1 MTTTRT
7 STIIGPITGALPPWG
22 APTIDVAPRGYVVE
36 EYQLEGSL
44 VGYQLVA
51 GTDATVDG
59 RWDVDEYGSAP
70 YRTRMLVVRPDDA
83 TRFNGTVVVAWQNV
97 SAGVE
102 SGGPSGGELYDGY
115 AWVGVSAQE
124 VGIYGF
130 PMGMERFGTRHA
142 QPLVE
147 HDPERYGSLHHPGD
161 PGSFD
166 IFTQAARAIG
176 PARADPIDPLDGLAV
191 QRVVAMGG
199 SQSAMRLVTYL
210 NAVHPTAR
218 VFDGFLLSVWE
229 GRAPRPE
236 EGPMP
241 MGVRTSIRTDTP
253 TPVVVVN
260 SEFEAPH
267 LAQLPITDTDHLRV
281 WEVAGTP
288 HGVTRSRDERADA
301 RGRVVNRLSYRPVHD
316 AALRALHGWLT
327 HGTAAPSQ
335 PRIEFDPGPPPT
347 IRRDDLGNAYGG
359 IRLPELAAPT
369 QEYRGVAF
377 GTGRAPLFGSAR
389 PFSAEQLCRL
399 YPDRAAYVQRWNAA
413 VDVLI
418 ASGALRPEDAPE
430 TRARAETVELP
441 VI

>member
-1 MTTTRT
+1 MATTPTP
-7 STIIGPITGALPPWG
+7 TIIGPITGAQPPWG
-22 APTIDVAPRGYVVE
+22 APNIDVAARGYVVE

-59 RWDVDEYGSAP
+59 RWDVEEYGSAA

-83 TRFNGTVVVAWQNV
+83 TRFNGTVVVGWQNV

-102 SGGPSGGELYDGY
+102 SAAPSGGELYDGY

-130 PMGMERFGTRHA
+130 PMGMERFGTRNA

-166 IFTQAARAIG
+166 IFTQAARALG
-176 PARADPIDPLDGLAV
+176 PGRADPIDPLGGLAV
-191 QRVVAMGG
+191 RRVIAMGG
-199 SQSAMRLVTYL
+199 SQSAMRLVAYL

-253 TPVVVVN
+253 APVVVVN

-288 HGVTRSRDERADA
+288 HGVAGGRNDHPDA
-301 RGRVVNRLSYRPVHD
+301 RGRVVNRLSYRPVHE
-316 AALRALHGWLT
+316 AALRALHRWLAD
-327 HGTAAPSQ
+327 GVAAPTQ
-335 PRIEFDPGPPPT
+335 PRIEFDAGGRPT
-347 IRRDDLGNAYGG
+347 ILRDPLGNARGG
-359 IRLPELAAPT
+359 IRLPELEAPT
-369 QEYRGVAF
+369 HEYHGVAF

-389 PFSAEQLCRL
+389 PFSNDELRGL
-399 YPDRAAYVQRWNAA
+399 YPDRAAHIERWNAA
-413 VDVLI
+413 VDALV
-418 ASGALRPEDAPE
+418 ASGALLPEDAPE
-430 TRARAETVELP
+430 ARARAETVDLP